1 MALFRPDPVKE
12 PDDIKHNKKKEF
24 KEIKGKKVAGEVFTP
39 SVVPSPPPAASTFSP
54 ADTSVAHTSTES
66 HHSGWHPNW
75 RRLGS
80 VALFSLITVAAISF
94 IFLWHFDNSVVS
106 RQQVG
111 EVALANVTAP
121 KSYSYVSAVKTKE
134 LADAA
139 ANNPAN
145 LVYKRDAGIVSQ
157 QQQNLSN
164 LLSTLTTARGNL
176 NALQDI
182 PNLLNNSNV
191 SAAGLTAKDL
201 SSIMTLPNSTWNQVV
216 QEAKTA
222 FSVIMVRDIS
232 QADLPNFLNNLKD
245 AIYVPYTLSAGFAQ
259 LDEVNRE
266 LTVNLVKPY
275 IKVNMVLDES
285 ATQKKQDEARAAVGS
300 ATVDIVKDTAIVR
313 QGDIL
318 TALDL
323 EKLEELGILTSTYS
337 VNQVIGTVGITA
349 FLILLLVYYTSLFT
363 SQIWTSPRWTILMG
377 AAIICSALVMR
388 ILIVDA
394 GKDSYRAY
402 LLPLAVVAMVFA
414 ALLDIQLA
422 LFLAAVLALFTGL
435 ISGQPELIA
444 VFFVGGALG
453 ALTIRKAE
461 NTLVFAYAGL
471 VVAVS
476 QFLVGVAG
484 ILLNRTLE
492 TANIPLLLVFSA
504 LNGLLSASLA
514 FMSFAVLGKLFGVA
528 TVLQLLELAHPNQPL
543 LRRLIREA
551 PGTYHHSIMVG
562 NLAEQAAERL
572 ADNALLARVGAY
584 YHDIGKLSRPTY
596 FIDNQAGG
604 ANIHD
609 TLDPR
614 ESARLIKAHVS
625 DGVILAR
632 KHNLPRKVVDII
644 HQHHG
649 TCAISFF
656 YQKAL
661 KMGLD
666 VNEID
671 FHYPGPKPQTKVAAI
686 VMLADGCEA
695 ATRANVQS
703 GRIVTGTRSA
713 IPASNNPDSPGGT
726 KTLTIRDVVN
736 KIIDDRIKENQL
748 SECDLTLRDID
759 EIRDLFVEIL
769 NGIYHP
775 RITYP
780 DKEPAPS
787 ATTSA
792 PVPVRPV
799 ETTVMATSVREIPVS
814 LVKIEH
820 GSSTNRAADG
830 GAADGGSAGLAE
842 IVPFKSIKAQEKDK
856 EKDPGPTEDERRYD
870 LSNRKNDD
878 LTKKPLNSKGG
889 IGGAGKRIS
898 GPAKDK

>member
-1 MALFRPDPVKE
+1 MALFRPDPANE
-12 PDDIKHNKKKEF
+12 PVESNKKNTLKDG
-24 KEIKGKKVAGEVFTP
+24 KGKKHHGAVFTP
-39 SVVPSPPPAASTFSP
+39 SAVPTPLPTIATFSP
-54 ADTSVAHTSTES
+54 SDKPVANLSSEIRHT
-66 HHSGWHPNW
+66 GWRPNW
-75 RRLGS
+75 QRLGS
-80 VALFSLITVAAISF
+80 VALFSFITVAAISF
-94 IFLWHFDNSVVS
+94 IFLWHFDNNVVS

-145 LVYKRDAGIVSQ
+145 LVYKRDPRIVSQ
-157 QQQNLSN
+157 QQQNLAT
-164 LLSTLTTARGNL
+164 LLSTLTMARGNF
-176 NALQDI
+176 NAVKDI
-182 PNLLNNSNV
+182 PTLLTNPVV

-201 SSIMTLPNSTWNQVV
+201 TSILDLPDTTWNQVV

-222 FSVIMVRDIS
+222 YSVIMVRDINQNELS
-232 QADLPNFLNNLKD
+232 NFINILRD
-245 AIYVPYTLSAGFAQ
+245 AVYVPYTLSAGFAQ

-266 LTVNLVKPY
+266 LTVTLVKPF
-275 IKVNMVLDES
+275 IKPNMVLDET
-285 ATQKKQDEARAAVGS
+285 ATQKKQADARAAVGS

-313 QGDIL
+313 QGDVL

-323 EKLEELGILTSTYS
+323 EKLEELGIITNSYS
-337 VNQVIGTVGITA
+337 VSQVVGTVGITA
-349 FLILLLVYYTSLFT
+349 FLILLLVYYTGLFT
-363 SQIWTSPRWTILMG
+363 SQIWISPRWVGLLG
-377 AAIICSALVMR
+377 AAIIISSLAMR

-394 GKDSYRAY
+394 GKDSYRVY
-402 LLPLAVVAMVFA
+402 LLPLAVVAMLFA

-422 LFLAAVLALFTGL
+422 LFLAAILALFTGL
-435 ISGQPELIA
+435 VSGQPELIA

-471 VVAVS
+471 AVAVS
-476 QFLVGVAG
+476 QFLVSVAG
-484 ILLNRTLE
+484 ILLNRTLD
-492 TANIPLLLVFSA
+492 TANLPILLVFSG
-504 LNGLLSASLA
+504 LNGLISASLA
-514 FMSFAVLGKLFGVA
+514 FLSFAVLGKLFGVA

-551 PGTYHHSIMVG
+551 PGTYHHSVMVS
-562 NLAEQAAERL
+562 NLAEQAAEHV

-584 YHDIGKLSRPTY
+584 YHDIGKLTRPTY

-625 DGVILAR
+625 DGVALAR
-632 KHNLPRKVVDII
+632 KHGLPRKVVDII

-713 IPASNNPDSPGGT
+713 VPAANSPDSPGGT
-726 KTLTIRDVVN
+726 KSLTIRDVVN

-759 EIRDLFVEIL
+759 EIRDLFVDIL

-780 DKEPAPS
+780 DKDPVPAPS
-787 ATTSA
+787 TTVVTYAA
-792 PVPVRPV
+792 PA
-799 ETTVMATSVREIPVS
+799 ETTVVATNVREIPVS
-814 LVKIEH
+814 LVKVEH
-820 GSSTNRAADG
+820 AAAANSGAADG
-830 GAADGGSAGLAE
+830 GAADGGGPALAE
-842 IVPFKSIKAQEKDK
+842 IVPFKSLKNQDKDSA
-856 EKDPGPTEDERRYD
+856 GTEEANRYD
-870 LSNRKNDD
+870 LFTRKTDE
-878 LTKKPLNSKGG
+878 LTRKSLNSRGG
-889 IGGAGKRIS
+889 IGGAGKRLS
-898 GPAKDK
+898 DPKNK

>member
-1 MALFRPDPVKE
+1 MALFRPNPAKE
-12 PDDIKHNKKKEF
+12 PDDIKHNKKNELKEV
-24 KEIKGKKVAGEVFTP
+24 KGKKPAGEVFTP
-39 SVVPSPPPAASTFSP
+39 TVVPPTTTPSSTFSP
-54 ADTSVAHTSTES
+54 SDTPVAQLSPDTR
-66 HHSGWHPNW
+66 HSGWHPNW

-80 VALFSLITVAAISF
+80 VAIFALVTVAAVSF

-145 LVYKRDAGIVSQ
+145 LVYKRDPGIVSQ
-157 QQQNLSN
+157 QQQNLTN

-176 NALQDI
+176 NAIKDI

-201 SSIMTLPNSTWNQVV
+201 SSILTLPDSTWNQVV

-222 FSVIMVRDIS
+222 FSVIMVRDIN
-232 QADLPNFLNNLKD
+232 QPDLPNVLNNLKD

-266 LTVNLVKPY
+266 LTVNLVKPF
-275 IKVNMVLDES
+275 IKSNMVLDDA
-285 ATQKKQDEARAAVGS
+285 ATQKKQDEARAGVGS

-323 EKLEELGILTSTYS
+323 EKLEELGILNSNYS
-337 VNQVIGTVGITA
+337 VSQVIGTVGITS
-349 FLILLLVYYTSLFT
+349 FLILLLVYYTNLFT
-363 SQIWTSPRWTILMG
+363 SQVWTSPRWTILMG
-377 AAIICSALVMR
+377 AAIIGSALAMR

-394 GKDSYRAY
+394 GKDSYRVY
-402 LLPLAVVAMVFA
+402 LLPLAVVAMLFA
-414 ALLDIQLA
+414 ALMDIQLA
-422 LFLAAVLALFTGL
+422 LFLSAILALFTGL
-435 ISGQPELIA
+435 VSGQPELIA

-476 QFLVGVAG
+476 QFLVSVAG
-484 ILLNRTLE
+484 ILLNRTLD
-492 TANIPLLLVFSA
+492 TANVPLLLVFSG

-625 DGVILAR
+625 DGVALAR
-632 KHNLPRKVVDII
+632 KHNLPRRVVDII

-656 YQKAL
+656 YQKAV

-703 GRIVTGTRSA
+703 GRIQTGTRSA
-713 IPASNNPDSPGGT
+713 VPAANNPDSPGGT
-726 KTLTIRDVVN
+726 KPLTIRDVVN

-780 DKEPAPS
+780 DKEPTPS
-787 ATTSA
+787 TTTTA
-792 PVPVRPV
+792 PVSTRPV
-799 ETTVMATSVREIPVS
+799 ETTVMATNVREIPVS
-814 LVKIEH
+814 LVKIEQ
-820 GSSTNRAADG
+820 GAASAGAADG
-830 GAADGGSAGLAE
+830 GAADGGSSGLAE
-842 IVPFKSIKAQEKDK
+842 IVPFTSIKVHEKDQDTS
-856 EKDPGPTEDERRYD
+856 EETRRYD
-870 LSNRKNDD
+870 LSTRKTDD
-878 LTKKPLNSKGG
+878 LTKKSQGSRGG
-889 IGGAGKRIS
+889 IGGAGKRIT
-898 GPAKDK
+898 GPNPAKDN